1 MQRGRSS
8 FWKLFVNDLDHPND
22 PAKCKEDG
30 QFYNNFFCYFLDHP
44 TDEMHRDWSSFWQF
58 SFVNDLDHPNEPAKC
73 KEGGSV
79 SDNFFLQTIMINQMS
94 QPNAKRTVKFL
105 TIFFVNDRDHPNEPA
120 KCKEDGQVSDNFSV
134 MVGTIQMSRPNA
146 KRMFKFL
153 TTLL

>member
-94 QPNAKRTVKFL
+94 WPNAKRTVEFL
-105 TIFFVNDRDHPNEPA
+105 TSFLQTIWIIWMSRPNVKRAPRFPKRTVEFLTTFFVNDHSKEPS
-120 KCKEDGQVSDNFSV
+120 KC
-134 MVGTIQMSRPNA
+134 
-146 KRMFKFL
+146 
-153 TTLL
+153 